1 MTRSALASTFLP
13 SPNIESRRDDRKP
26 DMLVLHYTGMDDARA
41 ACRWLC
47 DPVSKVSC
55 HYLIDERG
63 DIIQMVDESMRAW
76 HAGVSSWKGDEDIN
90 SRSIGIEIQNPGHM
104 AGYPDFLDAQM
115 LAVIALCKDI
125 MARHMISPTRVL
137 GHSDIAPMRKIDPG
151 EKFDWARLH
160 AEGIGHWVTP
170 EPIAGGTFLQLFDEG
185 QAVEALQGLLR
196 LYGYATEING
206 VYDVFT
212 QATVRAFQRHFRP
225 SRVDGI
231 ADSSTVITLHRL
243 LQGLEQ
249 V

>member
-1 MTRSALASTFLP
+1 VIRSTLASEFLP
-13 SPNIESRRDDRKP
+13 SPNVEPRQNDFNP
-26 DMLVLHYTGMDDARA
+26 DMLILHYTGMDNTMA

-63 DIIQMVDESMRAW
+63 AIIQMVDEGLRAW
-76 HAGVSSWKGDEDIN
+76 HAGVSSWKGAEDIN
-90 SRSIGIEIQNPGHM
+90 SCSIGIEIQNPGHT
-104 AGYPDFLDAQM
+104 AGYPDFPEAQM

-125 MARHMISPTRVL
+125 IARHAIYPTRVL

-160 AEGIGHWVTP
+160 AEGIGHWVKP
-170 EPIAGGTFLQLFDEG
+170 EPIGGGTFLQLGDQG
-185 QAVEALQGLLR
+185 QAVEALQGMLR
-196 LYGYATEING
+196 LYGYATEISG
-206 VYDVFT
+206 KYDGLT

-243 LQGLEQ
+243 LNALDQA
-249 V
+249 